1 MSRNHMNRRKGE
13 LTGARIDREWPY
25 QVALLAEQVAG
36 KNYVVA
42 RDFCRDLSLCP
53 RGHTVSSR
61 TYGSAGG
68 HRVSRFLL
76 RESGP
81 RRSISREVH
90 G

>member
-13 LTGARIDREWPY
+13 LAGTRIEREWPY

-36 KNYVVA
+36 KKYVVA
-42 RDFCRDLSLCP
+42 HDLP
-53 RGHTVSSR
+53 RLVALSSG

-90 G
+90 R